1 MYGKKGLD
9 SFYRLDKV
17 GCNDIDDRVS
27 DGFVRFEKSLN
38 NCSLNDNDIVRI
50 VYGIGNRLNVLPNDM
65 DVVNNP
71 SYPMEVRNVLNS
83 IQQRYPSFPGFP
95 ADSDDVFDFIRD
107 RAVQFGGELDD
118 FVETMADEISRSSQQ
133 KTE

>member
-1 MYGKKGLD
+1 MYGKKGLNA
-9 SFYRLDKV
+9 FYRFDKV
-17 GCNDIDDRVS
+17 GHNKVDDRIR
-27 DGFVRFEKSLN
+27 DGFISFEKSLRT
-38 NCSLNDNDIVRI
+38 CSLNDNDIVRI
-50 VYGIGNRLNVLPNDM
+50 VYGIGQRLNVLPNDM

-71 SYPMEVRNVLNS
+71 SYPMEVRNVINS

-95 ADSDDVFDFIRD
+95 ADSDDVFDFIRE

-118 FVETMADEISRSSQQ
+118 FVDCMANEISHYV